1 MKKKLLILAILMLGT
16 SVSQAQWGKRVKGN
30 GDETTETREVG
41 TYERLS
47 VSHIFKVTL
56 VPGAEGRLTLT
67 GDENLLPYV
76 ITDVSG
82 GRLKITV
89 EKGVQLQASKGS
101 KGIRVRVPVTDLD
114 EISVSGAADIYSE
127 GKFSFEKLRAE
138 SSGASEL
145 HLAVSASE
153 IRVQTSGASE
163 MDLEGSTGRLD
174 VKSSGASNFHAFG
187 LSADYVEAQV
197 SGAADVRINASKS
210 LNAQASGAGNIRYKG
225 DPEKINKQSSRAA
238 SVKKS

>member
-1 MKKKLLILAILMLGT
+1 MKNKLLLLAFLLLAT

-30 GDETTETREVG
+30 GDETAETREVG

-56 VPGAEGRLTLT
+56 VPGAEGRLTIK

-76 ITDVSG
+76 ITSVSG

-89 EKGVQLQASKGS
+89 EKGVQLQPSKGS
-101 KGIRVRVPVTDLD
+101 SGIRVQVPVTDLD
-114 EISVSGAADIYSE
+114 EVTVSGAADIYSE
-127 GKFSFEKLRAE
+127 GKFSFGNFRAE
-138 SSGASEL
+138 SSGASEM
-145 HLAVSASE
+145 HLALSASE

-174 VKSSGASNFHAFG
+174 VRSSGASNFHAYD
-187 LSADYVEAQV
+187 LEADHVEAQV
-197 SGAADVRINASKS
+197 SGAADVRVNAAKS

-225 DPEKINKQSSRAA
+225 NPEKINKQSSRAA